1 MGSLDWVSPPL
12 SSRVLHQHLTQLW
25 LNGPH
30 NSLPTPVTL
39 LPWFHP
45 NLLPPMPVL
54 SQLRPLFTSSQ
65 DSTTPTPVPP
75 TLVISSDSGSSS
87 PLFFS
92 SPGPS
97 PSPSLDTLRVPSSG
111 RDMRPWR
118 PLVRPSPSSKD
129 TNTLPSDAS
138 SESVPGSPDFP
149 SVTPPKSSSDSSTT
163 TTPRPNLRP
172 ETRTQVTMMPMVPPL
187 STTLDSTS
195 SPFFSPT

>member
-1 MGSLDWVSPPL
+1 MG
-12 SSRVLHQHLTQLW
+12 SSRVLHQHLTQPW

-75 TLVISSDSGSSS
+75 TLVIPSDSGSSS

-97 PSPSLDTLRVPSSG
+97 PFPSLDTLRVPSSG
-111 RDMRPWR
+111 RDMRPW
-118 PLVRPSPSSKD
+118 PSSKD

-187 STTLDSTS
+187 STISDSTS
-195 SPFFSPT
+195 SPSFSLT

>member
-1 MGSLDWVSPPL
+1 MGDWVSPPS
-12 SSRVLHQHLTQLW
+12 SSRVLHQPLTQPW

-54 SQLRPLFTSSQ
+54 SPLRPLSTSLL

-75 TLVISSDSGSSS
+75 TL
-87 PLFFS
+87 
-92 SPGPS
+92 
-97 PSPSLDTLRVPSSG
+97 VPSSG

-138 SESVPGSPDFP
+138 SE
-149 SVTPPKSSSDSSTT
+149 
-163 TTPRPNLRP
+163 
-172 ETRTQVTMMPMVPPL
+172 
-187 STTLDSTS
+187 
-195 SPFFSPT
+195 

>member
-1 MGSLDWVSPPL
+1 MG
-12 SSRVLHQHLTQLW
+12 SSRVLHQPLIQPW

-30 NSLPTPVTL
+30 NSLPTPVTS

-45 NLLPPMPVL
+45 NLQLLMPVL
-54 SQLRPLFTSSQ
+54 SPLRPLFTSLQ
-65 DSTTPTPVPP
+65 DSITPTLVPP
-75 TLVISSDSGSSS
+75 TLVISSDSGSSL

-97 PSPSLDTLRVPSSG
+97 
-111 RDMRPWR
+111 
-118 PLVRPSPSSKD
+118 
-129 TNTLPSDAS
+129 PSDAS

-149 SVTPPKSSSDSSTT
+149 SVTPLKSSSDSSTT